1 MGYLQVTPYLLEM
14 DENADKI
21 IEIIDKRLCGGYD
34 MESMTHVVKVA
45 MRCVQALPSSRPSVR
60 EVVTEL
66 KEALSDEDKASI
78 SISEER
84 RHLLASPADSTKRKG
99 MEWND
104 NSSNIP
110 NIGR

>member
-21 IEIIDKRLCGGYD
+21 IEILDKRLCGDYD
-34 MESMTHVVKVA
+34 MKSMIRVVKVA
-45 MRCVQALPSSRPSVR
+45 MRCVQTLPSSRPSVR

-66 KEALSDEDKASI
+66 KEALNDGDKASI
-78 SISEER
+78 SISEES
-84 RHLLASPADSTKRKG
+84 RHLLASQADSTKRKG